1 MVTPFAR
8 PSYQSANDSHTDS
21 EQIPSR
27 NALEI
32 QRLTTP
38 LEGPIAAQLI
48 AAQLI
53 AAQLIAAQLIAA
65 QLIAAQLIAAQL
77 IAAQLIAVQPMP
89 LDLFLTTKQAA
100 VILGRSPET
109 LKKWRQHGK
118 GPKFVRHSDGA
129 IRYSLNELMKFVQ
142 DCTVER

>member
-1 MVTPFAR
+1 MVTLFAR
-8 PSYQSANDSHTDS
+8 PSYQSASDSHNDSAQT
-21 EQIPSR
+21 PSR

-32 QRLTTP
+32 KRLTAP
-38 LEGPIAAQLI
+38 LETP
-48 AAQLI
+48 
-53 AAQLIAAQLIAA
+53 
-65 QLIAAQLIAAQL
+65 
-77 IAAQLIAVQPMP
+77 IAVQPMP
-89 LDLFLTTKQAA
+89 LDLFLTAKQAA

-118 GPKFVRHSDGA
+118 GPKFVRHPDGA